1 MAVFSKHADKITA
14 LQRPDG
20 GWGRFHSMAR
30 PTPADPLTT
39 EKALRRL
46 LALGLTKDDAPIKK
60 ALAYMRGALSGAVTL
75 PDRREKV
82 INWDF
87 FEKMMLAAWIKKFC
101 PDDAQAAETANFW
114 ASLIAASFSSGGFS
128 AETYEKEYR
137 RRIPKLNS
145 GERPIAVCQFYM
157 VTLLPRALD
166 AETEAKF
173 FGYALQNPTGV
184 YYVYDK
190 PVSVLPE
197 NFCGAEA
204 VRYLAALE
212 YLSDFSCAPK
222 RLNFAADW
230 INANRADGG
239 WDLGADSK
247 DGVYLPLSES
257 WRSADA
263 RKADCT
269 AFVGRVLSKIQN
281 GV

>member
-1 MAVFSKHADKITA
+1 MTVSSKHADKIAA

-60 ALAYMRGALSGAVTL
+60 ALVYMRGALSGAVKL

-101 PDDAQAAETANFW
+101 PDDAQAAEISNFW
-114 ASLIAASFSSGGFS
+114 GSLIASALSSGGFS
-128 AETYEKEYR
+128 AAAYEKEYR
-137 RRIPKLNS
+137 RRVPKLNS
-145 GERPIAVCQFYM
+145 GERLIAVSQFYM
-157 VTLLPRALD
+157 VTLLPNVLEPD
-166 AETEAKF
+166 TETKF
-173 FGYALQNPTGV
+173 FNYILNHPAGV

-190 PVSVLPE
+190 PLSLSPE
-197 NFCGAEA
+197 SFCGAET

-212 YLSDFSCAPK
+212 YMSGFSCAPK
-222 RLNFAADW
+222 LLGFAADF
-230 INANRADGG
+230 INTNRGADG
-239 WDLGADSK
+239 WDLGAGSK
-247 DGVYLPLSES
+247 DGVYLPLSDS
-257 WRSADA
+257 WRTPAL
-263 RKADCT
+263 RKADCS
-269 AFVGRVLSKIQN
+269 AFVQRVLNKIQK
-281 GV
+281 